1 MINNLLKN
9 FCLITFA
16 LIAPITLPAGGIQKS
31 LNQDKFSHNINEIIL
46 SSNTYLYSFPEI
58 NAKELLVLDIG
69 TCLSVLRNWK
79 VSESEIW
86 FRVELASNK
95 LLDDPN
101 KIKIIDIMFKIYIFI
116 HPFVTLLG
124 SPNNLLEANST
135 LTQISFSFTFQSRKT
150 DKVVPTFSN
159 NNSLAIISGKL

>member
-31 LNQDKFSHNINEIIL
+31 ISHNKFPNNTKEIIL

-58 NAKELLVLDIG
+58 NAKELLVLDMG
-69 TCLSVLRNWK
+69 TSLSVLRYWE
-79 VSESEIW
+79 VSKSEIW
-86 FRVELASNK
+86 VRVKWASNN

-101 KIKIIDIMFKIYIFI
+101 KITKGWIKM
-116 HPFVTLLG
+116 
-124 SPNNLLEANST
+124 
-135 LTQISFSFTFQSRKT
+135 
-150 DKVVPTFSN
+150 
-159 NNSLAIISGKL
+159 

>member
-31 LNQDKFSHNINEIIL
+31 LNQDKFTNNTNEIIL
-46 SSNTYLYSFPEI
+46 SSNTSLYTFPE
-58 NAKELLVLDIG
+58 NHAKELLVLDIG
-69 TCLSVLRNWK
+69 TTVSVLRNWK

-95 LLDDPN
+95 VLDGPN
-101 KIKIIDIMFKIYIFI
+101 NITKGWIKI
-116 HPFVTLLG
+116 
-124 SPNNLLEANST
+124 
-135 LTQISFSFTFQSRKT
+135 
-150 DKVVPTFSN
+150 
-159 NNSLAIISGKL
+159 

>member
-9 FCLITFA
+9 ICLITFA

-31 LNQDKFSHNINEIIL
+31 LNQNKFLNNTKEIIL
-46 SSNTYLYSFPEI
+46 GSNTSLYSFPEI
-58 NAKELLVLDIG
+58 HAKKLLVLDIG
-69 TCLSVLRNWK
+69 TTLSVLHGWK

-101 KIKIIDIMFKIYIFI
+101 KISKGWIKM
-116 HPFVTLLG
+116 
-124 SPNNLLEANST
+124 
-135 LTQISFSFTFQSRKT
+135 
-150 DKVVPTFSN
+150 
-159 NNSLAIISGKL
+159 